1 MSLKQN
7 TQSKSNIT
15 ADQASA
21 WLKKNPHRTAEHMT
35 GKLAPDS
42 VICKIRRSTENACA
56 KPNPD
61 TLRDSAGRRMNPTA
75 ARYTKTI
82 RAIEL
87 KLKGGKVVTHAD
99 FDGYG
104 TAIIVKMVRQLR
116 DKGCDVLT
124 LTRLNK
130 AVGWCLASTVFDN
143 KPMQGENNA
152 SKN

>member
-1 MSLKQN
+1 MLQQN
-7 TQSKSNIT
+7 IKRESDIS
-15 ADQASA
+15 ADQATE

-42 VICKIRRSTENACA
+42 VICKLRRSTNNACA
-56 KPNPD
+56 KSNPD

-82 RAIEL
+82 RDIEA
-87 KLKGGKVVTHAD
+87 KLNDGKVITHAD

-130 AVGWCLASTVFDN
+130 AIGWCLASTVFD
-143 KPMQGENNA
+143 K
-152 SKN
+152 

>member
-1 MSLKQN
+1 MLQQN
-7 TQSKSNIT
+7 IKRESDIS
-15 ADQASA
+15 ADQATE
-21 WLKKNPHRTAEHMT
+21 WLKKNPHRTAENMT

-42 VICKIRRSTENACA
+42 VICKLRRSTNNACA
-56 KPNPD
+56 KSNPD

-82 RAIEL
+82 RAIES

-130 AVGWCLASTVFDN
+130 AVGWCLASTVLD
-143 KPMQGENNA
+143 KEED
-152 SKN
+152 K

>member
-1 MSLKQN
+1 MLQQN
-7 TQSKSNIT
+7 IKRESDIS
-15 ADQASA
+15 ADQATE

-42 VICKIRRSTENACA
+42 VICKLRRSTNNACA
-56 KPNPD
+56 KSNPD

-130 AVGWCLASTVFDN
+130 AVGWCLASTVFD
-143 KPMQGENNA
+143 K
-152 SKN
+152 

>member
-1 MSLKQN
+1 MLQQN
-7 TQSKSNIT
+7 IQRKSDIS
-15 ADQASA
+15 ASA
-21 WLKKNPHRTAEHMT
+21 ADDWLKKNPHRTAEHMT

-42 VICKIRRSTENACA
+42 VIRKLRRSTDNACA

-75 ARYTKTI
+75 ARYTKTV

-130 AVGWCLASTVFDN
+130 AVGWCLASTVLD
-143 KPMQGENNA
+143 KEED
-152 SKN
+152 K

>member
-1 MSLKQN
+1 MLQQN
-7 TQSKSNIT
+7 IKRESDIS
-15 ADQASA
+15 ADQATE

-42 VICKIRRSTENACA
+42 VICKLRRSTNNACA
-56 KPNPD
+56 KSNPD

-130 AVGWCLASTVFDN
+130 AVGWCLASTVLD
-143 KPMQGENNA
+143 KEED
-152 SKN
+152 K

>member
-1 MSLKQN
+1 MLQQN
-7 TQSKSNIT
+7 IKRESDIS
-15 ADQASA
+15 ADQATE
-21 WLKKNPHRTAEHMT
+21 WLKKNPHRTAENMT

-42 VICKIRRSTENACA
+42 VICKLRRSTNNACA

-130 AVGWCLASTVFDN
+130 AVGWCLASTVLD
-143 KPMQGENNA
+143 KEED
-152 SKN
+152 K

>member
-1 MSLKQN
+1 MLIKNNVKPESD
-7 TQSKSNIT
+7 IT
-15 ADQASA
+15 ADQATA

-56 KPNPD
+56 KPHPD
-61 TLRDSAGRRMNPTA
+61 TLRDSVGRRMNPTA

-82 RAIEL
+82 RAIES
-87 KLKGGKVVTHAD
+87 KLKSGKVVTHAD

-130 AVGWCLASTVFDN
+130 AVGWCLASTVLDN
-143 KPMQGENNA
+143 QEINPKG
-152 SKN
+152 K

>member
-1 MSLKQN
+1 MLQQN
-7 TQSKSNIT
+7 IKRESDIS
-15 ADQASA
+15 ADQATE
-21 WLKKNPHRTAEHMT
+21 WLKKNPHRTAENMT

-42 VICKIRRSTENACA
+42 VICKLRRSTNNACA
-56 KPNPD
+56 KSNPD

-82 RAIEL
+82 RDIES

-130 AVGWCLASTVFDN
+130 AVGWCLASTVFD
-143 KPMQGENNA
+143 K
-152 SKN
+152 

>member
-1 MSLKQN
+1 MLQQN
-7 TQSKSNIT
+7 IKRESDIS
-15 ADQASA
+15 ADQATE

-42 VICKIRRSTENACA
+42 VICKMRRSTENACA

-75 ARYTKTI
+75 ARYTKTV

-130 AVGWCLASTVFDN
+130 AVGWCLASTVLD
-143 KPMQGENNA
+143 KEED
-152 SKN
+152 K

>member
-1 MSLKQN
+1 MLQQN
-7 TQSKSNIT
+7 IKRESDIS
-15 ADQASA
+15 ADQATE

-56 KPNPD
+56 KSNPD

-75 ARYTKTI
+75 ARYTKTV

-130 AVGWCLASTVFDN
+130 AVGWCLASTVLDN
-143 KPMQGENNA
+143 QSINPKGN
-152 SKN
+152 

>member
-1 MSLKQN
+1 MLLKQN
-7 TQSKSNIT
+7 AKPEGDIT

-42 VICKIRRSTENACA
+42 VIRKIRRSTNSACA

-82 RAIEL
+82 RTIES
-87 KLKGGKVVTHAD
+87 KLKSGKVVTHAD
-99 FDGYG
+99 FDGYS
-104 TAIIVKMVRQLR
+104 TPIIIKMVKQLR

-130 AVGWCLASTVFDN
+130 AVGWCLASAILDN
-143 KPMQGENNA
+143 KPTEG
-152 SKN
+152 

>member
-1 MSLKQN
+1 MLLKQN
-7 TQSKSNIT
+7 AKPESDIS
-15 ADQASA
+15 ADQATA

-42 VICKIRRSTENACA
+42 VIRKLRRSTENACA

-82 RAIEL
+82 RAIES
-87 KLKGGKVVTHAD
+87 KLNDGKVITHAD
-99 FDGYG
+99 FDGYS
-104 TAIIVKMVRQLR
+104 TPIIIKMVKQLR

>member
-1 MSLKQN
+1 MLQQN
-7 TQSKSNIT
+7 IKRESDIS
-15 ADQASA
+15 ADQATE
-21 WLKKNPHRTAEHMT
+21 WLKKNPHRTAENMT

-42 VICKIRRSTENACA
+42 VICKIRRSTNNACA
-56 KPNPD
+56 KSNPD

-82 RAIEL
+82 RDIEA
-87 KLKGGKVVTHAD
+87 KLNDGKVVTHAD

-152 SKN
+152 YQT

>member
-1 MSLKQN
+1 MLEQN
-7 TQSKSNIT
+7 IKRESDIS
-15 ADQASA
+15 ADQATE
-21 WLKKNPHRTAEHMT
+21 WLKKNPHRTAENMT

-42 VICKIRRSTENACA
+42 VICKLRRSTNNACA
-56 KPNPD
+56 KSNPD

-75 ARYTKTI
+75 ARYTKTV
-82 RAIEL
+82 RAIEA
-87 KLKGGKVVTHAD
+87 KLNDGKVVTHAD

-130 AVGWCLASTVFDN
+130 AVGWCLASTVFD
-143 KPMQGENNA
+143 K
-152 SKN
+152 

>member
-1 MSLKQN
+1 MLQQN
-7 TQSKSNIT
+7 IKRESDIS
-15 ADQASA
+15 ADQATE
-21 WLKKNPHRTAEHMT
+21 WLKKNPHRTAENMT

-42 VICKIRRSTENACA
+42 VICKLRRSTENACA

-75 ARYTKTI
+75 ARYTKTV
-82 RAIEL
+82 RAIEA
-87 KLKGGKVVTHAD
+87 KLNDGKVITRAD

-130 AVGWCLASTVFDN
+130 AVGWCLASTVLTKKDDD
-143 KPMQGENNA
+143 K
-152 SKN
+152 

>member
-1 MSLKQN
+1 MLVRN
-7 TQSKSNIT
+7 NSKRESDIT
-15 ADQASA
+15 ADAA
-21 WLKKNPHRTAEHMT
+21 TEWLKHNPHRTAEHMT

-42 VICKIRRSTENACA
+42 VICKLRRSTNNACA
-56 KPNPD
+56 KSNPD

-116 DKGCDVLT
+116 DKGCDQRRQLC
-124 LTRLNK
+124 RCFQRRHEM
-130 AVGWCLASTVFDN
+130 AIR
-143 KPMQGENNA
+143 
-152 SKN
+152 

>member
-1 MSLKQN
+1 MLIKNNVKPESD
-7 TQSKSNIT
+7 IT
-15 ADQASA
+15 ADQATA

-56 KPNPD
+56 KPHPD
-61 TLRDSAGRRMNPTA
+61 TLRDSVGRRMNPTA

-82 RAIEL
+82 RAIES
-87 KLKGGKVVTHAD
+87 KLKSGKVVTHAD

-130 AVGWCLASTVFDN
+130 AVGWCLASTVLDSQP
-143 KPMQGENNA
+143 KKGR
-152 SKN
+152 

>member
-1 MSLKQN
+1 MLQQN
-7 TQSKSNIT
+7 IKRESDIS
-15 ADQASA
+15 ADQATE
-21 WLKKNPHRTAEHMT
+21 WLKKNPHRTAENMT

-42 VICKIRRSTENACA
+42 VICKLRRSTNNACA
-56 KPNPD
+56 KSNPD

-82 RAIEL
+82 RDIES
-87 KLKGGKVVTHAD
+87 KLKGGKVITHAD

-130 AVGWCLASTVFDN
+130 AVGWCLASTVLD
-143 KPMQGENNA
+143 KEED
-152 SKN
+152 K

>member
-1 MSLKQN
+1 MLQQN
-7 TQSKSNIT
+7 IKRESDIS
-15 ADQASA
+15 ADQATE
-21 WLKKNPHRTAEHMT
+21 WLKKNPHRTAENMT

-42 VICKIRRSTENACA
+42 VICKLRRSTENACA
-56 KPNPD
+56 KSNPD

-130 AVGWCLASTVFDN
+130 AVGWCLASTVLD
-143 KPMQGENNA
+143 KEED
-152 SKN
+152 K